1 MTEQQ
6 EYEQKESKKRP
17 LYAGVGLILGAGVG
31 FSLGGPITA
40 GIGTAI
46 GLLLG
51 AAVDSF
57 QAKKENQPGE

>member
-1 MTEQQ
+1 MNEQNELDQKDQVQ
-6 EYEQKESKKRP
+6 EESKKQP

-31 FSLGGPITA
+31 FSLGGPVTA
-40 GIGTAI
+40 GIGAAI

-57 QAKKENQPGE
+57 QSKK